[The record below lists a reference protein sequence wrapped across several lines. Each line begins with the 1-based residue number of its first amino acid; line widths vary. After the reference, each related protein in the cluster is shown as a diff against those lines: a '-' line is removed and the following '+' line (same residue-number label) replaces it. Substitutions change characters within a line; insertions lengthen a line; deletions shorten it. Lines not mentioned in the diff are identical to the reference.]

1 LSATKILKPVLL
13 GTGAGLRRSPSSA
26 GTGVRAN
33 LDMELRMRKRLLASA
48 ILPLGTL
55 ACVATP
61 VSAQTVVQREV
72 IITEREVPATTII
85 ERRYRTAP
93 NVRYYRAP
101 RDTEVRSGY
110 LNVVERGDC
119 GWLHR
124 RAVETGSDYWWERYN
139 DCRNDD

>member
-1 LSATKILKPVLL
+1 
-13 GTGAGLRRSPSSA
+13 
-26 GTGVRAN
+26 
-33 LDMELRMRKRLLASA
+33 MELRMRKRLLASA

-55 ACVATP
+55 ACFATP

-124 RAVETGSDYWWERYN
+124 RAVETGSEHWWERYN
-139 DCRNDD
+139 DCRDND